1 MKETI
6 PHIASFVSTTFPHN
20 VSVLAEYRFG
30 GGSAGTVLHPLVA
43 VGMLVAVI
51 LIIRR
56 SRKEILVPV
65 LLALFLIPAGQVV
78 VVAGVHLN
86 VYRII
91 LLTGLARVVFSRASV
106 KLSVGWNRLDR
117 LFTLYAC
124 SNLIVFTL
132 QWLEVQALIKSLGD
146 FLDTLG
152 GYYLLRYLIQDRED
166 VRRTVKVLG
175 LVAIIMGICMINEQ
189 RTGANL
195 FGPLGGIL
203 SAPELRGGK
212 IRSQGAFQHS
222 ILAGSFGA
230 TLLPLLVW
238 LWSDARYKGV
248 AAAGAVGAI
257 VMTYTCHSS
266 TTLGSACAGIFALCM
281 WPLRKQMR
289 LIRYGLAVTLIGL
302 HLIMKGPVWSLLE
315 HIDMTGSSESYH
327 RYQLIDTFIRHFGD
341 WWLVG
346 TGDNSSWG
354 WKMMDTSNQYV
365 TCGIVGGLS
374 GLVLFIAIISKGF
387 GMIGTARATV
397 QGDRRQEWFLWCLG
411 AAMFAHVVV
420 YFGIGYFD
428 QMQFAW
434 YALLAI
440 ISAATYEAGKK
451 PIQLQTKESVNVTV
465 LPAVSWDLVQTP

>member
-1 MKETI
+1 MQQTI
-6 PHIASFVSTTFPHN
+6 PLIALFASGISPHIFRV
-20 VSVLAEYRFG
+20 VAEYRFG
-30 GGSAGTVLHPLVA
+30 GGSAGTVLHPIVA
-43 VGMLVAVI
+43 VGLLVAVI
-51 LIIRR
+51 LIIRG
-56 SRKEILVPV
+56 SRRQILVPI
-65 LLALFLIPAGQVV
+65 LLALFLIPTGQVV

-91 LLTGLARVVFSRASV
+91 LLIGLARAVFSTASS
-106 KLSVGWNRLDR
+106 KLATQWNSLDR

-124 SNLIVFTL
+124 SNLIVFSL
-132 QWLEVQALIKSLGD
+132 QWLEVQAIIKGLGD

-152 GYYLLRYLIQDRED
+152 GYYLLRQLIQDRDD
-166 VRRTVKVLG
+166 VRRTVKVFG
-175 LVAIIMGICMINEQ
+175 LVAIIMGICMIYEQ
-189 RTGANL
+189 RSGANI

-203 SAPELRGGK
+203 IAPEVRSGK

-230 TLLPLLVW
+230 TLLPLLIW
-238 LWSDARYKGV
+238 LWSDAKYKRV
-248 AAAGAVGAI
+248 AIAGAAGAI

-266 TTLGSACAGIFALCM
+266 TTLGSACAGIVALCM

-289 LIRYGLAVTLIGL
+289 WIRYGLAVTVIGL
-302 HLIMKGPVWSLLE
+302 HLVMKGPVWSLLE

-387 GMIGTARATV
+387 GMIGTARGAV
-397 QGDRRQEWFLWCLG
+397 QRDRRQEWFLWCLG

-434 YALLAI
+434 YALLAM
-440 ISAATYEAGKK
+440 ISAAGGGIGRKPMRFKKKAVVCEA
-451 PIQLQTKESVNVTV
+451 V
-465 LPAVSWDLVQTP
+465 LPAVSLDLVHTG